1 MYMIRSNICKCLSFD
16 PNYWILLTSYLVPGS
31 VMNSTTKMIKILG
44 IFLWGLIK
52 KIPRGYQYGV
62 IKFLFIGFKIKN
74 RPQYVTQIA
83 ATLGWAK
90 EKVCSYCGTYKKS
103 LLYWTF
109 CLSSWNKEAISIW
122 NWKLYYL
129 AMVH

>member
-16 PNYWILLTSYLVPGS
+16 PNYWILLTSYLVPGL

-44 IFLWGLIK
+44 FFLRGLIK

-74 RPQYVTQIA
+74 RPQSATQIA
-83 ATLGWAK
+83 TTLGWPK
-90 EKVCSYCGTYKKS
+90 KVCSSCGTYTKI
-103 LLYWTF
+103 LRYWKF
-109 CLSSWNKEAISIW
+109 CLSSWDKEAISIW

-129 AMVH
+129 ANG